1 MYEIW
6 SVVESDNEKDQSICA
21 EASADMFYSVA
32 IPGILQAQPAR
43 AALIKGYFKEKVAV
57 SMPLEK
63 SADHHGTNALPD
75 EVTLSKIYEQFRR
88 PIHSYVYR
96 LLGSQ
101 EDADDVTQEVFVR
114 ACTSWDDLYERE
126 RLSAW
131 LYRIA
136 TNLCVDLLRRRKRV
150 SWWPLSPRY
159 RNDERGEEQAHEDIS
174 YFLSDSG
181 GIPDIAERELIR
193 QTLTSMPEEYA
204 IALVLSAAQG
214 VPYQEIAEI
223 TGISAN
229 AAATRISR
237 AKRMFMDQYQR
248 LSKDSAEKQERRR

>member
-1 MYEIW
+1 MYELS
-6 SVVESDNEKDQSICA
+6 SVVENENKRDQSTCV

-32 IPGILQAQPAR
+32 FPGILQAQPVKS
-43 AALIKGYFKEKVAV
+43 ALINAYFKEKVAV

-63 SADHHGTNALPD
+63 SAEHHGTNALPD

-114 ACTSWDDLYERE
+114 ACTAWDDLYEHE

-136 TNLCVDLLRRRKRV
+136 TNLCVDILRRRKRIA
-150 SWWPLSPRY
+150 WWALNGSP
-159 RNDERGEEQAHEDIS
+159 S
-174 YFLSDSG
+174 SSDSS
-181 GIPDIAERELIR
+181 DDNR
-193 QTLTSMPEEYA
+193 
-204 IALVLSAAQG
+204 
-214 VPYQEIAEI
+214 
-223 TGISAN
+223 
-229 AAATRISR
+229 
-237 AKRMFMDQYQR
+237 
-248 LSKDSAEKQERRR
+248 